1 MGIRPA
7 FVRQMMSFLPSHS
20 TFEPGFELCKS
31 ARQFLVRR
39 KHLAQL
45 HEGAHDPDVD
55 GDRAVAFE
63 HGRQHGDSLLCESV
77 GSVAT
82 AAALGFEVTD
92 CDLKAAHSAA
102 LSCIMKSA
110 GKRLRLRLTACSNT
124 LGATPY
130 RAANSASS
138 STRWPRRTR
147 MARAICSVAMFLA
160 IGTTCA
166 GVTNQCDGTARH
178 HLLLATLEVKQESC
192 SRLARGRTS
201 SA

>member
-1 MGIRPA
+1 MTEGDTAVYPSKQDGHSA
-7 FVRQMMSFLPSHS
+7 GSCRQMMSFLPSHS

-82 AAALGFEVTD
+82 AAALG
-92 CDLKAAHSAA
+92 
-102 LSCIMKSA
+102 
-110 GKRLRLRLTACSNT
+110 G
-124 LGATPY
+124 
-130 RAANSASS
+130 
-138 STRWPRRTR
+138 
-147 MARAICSVAMFLA
+147 
-160 IGTTCA
+160 
-166 GVTNQCDGTARH
+166 
-178 HLLLATLEVKQESC
+178 
-192 SRLARGRTS
+192 
-201 SA
+201 